1 MIMSDIYHREI
12 MAYFLLFA
20 MSLYHYRV
28 ISTIYQY
35 ANANWEIKQHPAVA
49 PRMLTKRNPRKTESG
64 KKSLSVRKHSHRFS
78 IVKHGNR
85 IPRMILLF
93 RICYRAANLSRFQVD

>member
-35 ANANWEIKQHPAVA
+35 ANANWEIKQHPAENA
-49 PRMLTKRNPRKTESG
+49 DK
-64 KKSLSVRKHSHRFS
+64 KKSKENRKR
-78 IVKHGNR
+78 
-85 IPRMILLF
+85 
-93 RICYRAANLSRFQVD
+93 